1 MSILLQDLLKIDGG
15 LPVVCVGS
23 VWKSW
28 DLLKP
33 GFIKHLE
40 EQQNVPE
47 FSLLELTTN
56 VATGAAYLA
65 AKSCNY
71 VLPKST
77 NENCKVFYHFKRFN
91 AEQCQLN

>member
-1 MSILLQDLLKIDGG
+1 MWPFILQDLLKVEGG

-28 DLLKP
+28 DLLKQ

-40 EQQNVPE
+40 EQKNVPE
-47 FSLLELTTN
+47 LSLLELTTN

-77 NENCKVFYHFKRFN
+77 NQNSKVFYHFKSCN
-91 AEQCQLN
+91 GE